1 MSECTNKQLQEIHGE
16 CSFSEVAADDDLSY
30 EILDKAVCY
39 QGFFRMERYHVRHHK
54 FSGEWSKP
62 FTREL
67 LERGHAAAVLPYDPE
82 MDCVVLI
89 EQFRIGALK
98 APGGAWLLEIVAGII
113 DADETPQQVVIREAV
128 EEAGCH
134 IAELVPLYDY
144 LVSPGGTSEQIAL
157 FCGKTDTTKVADGT
171 IHGLANEDEDIR
183 VHVMAL
189 SKALTLLSSG
199 AVKSASA
206 IIALQWLALNREAIR
221 LRWSTG

>member
-1 MSECTNKQLQEIHGE
+1 MNDPHKQLQEGRSK
-16 CSFSEVAADDDLSY
+16 CSSSEAADGSGLCY
-30 EILDKAVCY
+30 EILDKEVCY
-39 QGFFRMERYHVRHHK
+39 QGFFRLERYHLRHHK
-54 FSGEWSKP
+54 FSGGWSRP

-67 LERGHAAAVLPYDPE
+67 LERGHAAAVLPYDPQT
-82 MDCVVLI
+82 DNVVLI
-89 EQFRIGALK
+89 EQFRVGALN
-98 APGGAWLLEIVAGII
+98 APGGAWLLEIIAGII
-113 DADETPQQVVIREAV
+113 DVGETPQQVVFREAV

-134 IAELVPLYDY
+134 ITELVPLYDY